1 MCIMNAPSN
10 QYCTIMEPDKLMKF
24 IDGELKPKEKEKTEN
39 GEVFTPLSLVKEM
52 IDKLDDA
59 YKNENGRS
67 IFTEKDFKWFD
78 PAVGIGNFPIVVY
91 QQLMEGLKYAIHD
104 EEERRK
110 HILEE
115 MLYMSELTE
124 NNIYV
129 CKQIF
134 CGEKYKMN
142 ITEGDSLKMDMARG
156 FNLPDNFAGFDV
168 VMGNPPYNADGIK
181 HKGDKNI
188 YVYFSTLAL
197 KTWLRPKGYLVYIH
211 PPVYRIPNHKIQHTK
226 TNLNEIYT
234 THKILCIK
242 MYSIVATKLLM
253 SVMMN
258 TDFIII
264 QKTENDALFQ
274 TEIID
279 TKGDEYKRVIL
290 PNDFIPNFGINI
302 MNKIKNK
309 NPNGNVSL
317 TLNSEMHAQK
327 MQGSTYKNVHGII
340 SKGIKICM
348 SDKKHSCLEKPKLII
363 NGIGSHNYV
372 LYDANG
378 EYGITQSPIG
388 IINPS
393 GNTIRFI
400 QSPLFHYITE
410 STKIIGNNFNIK
422 TSMFLPIIPEN
433 IVINEVDDLYNYFE
447 LTSGEIDKI
456 NGFKIPTYKNI
467 EISHDSKQPI

>member
-1 MCIMNAPSN
+1 MNAPSK

-24 IDGELKPKEKEKTEN
+24 IDGELTPKKKEKTDN

-59 YKNENGRS
+59 YKNEHGRS
-67 IFTEKDFKWFD
+67 IFTEKDFKWLD

-91 QQLMEGLKYAIHD
+91 QQLMEGLKPAIRD

-129 CKQIF
+129 CKKIF
-134 CGEKYKMN
+134 CGEKYKLRV
-142 ITEGDSLKMDMARG
+142 IEGDSLKMDMARG
-156 FNLPDNFAGFDV
+156 FNLPDNFTGFDV

-234 THKILCIK
+234 NHKILCIK
-242 MYSIVATKLLM
+242 MYSIVATKVLM

-264 QKTENDALFQ
+264 QNTENDTLFQ

-309 NPNGNVSL
+309 NPDGNVSL

-327 MQGSTYKNVHGII
+327 MQGSTYKNVHGIFQ
-340 SKGIKICM
+340 KG
-348 SDKKHSCLEKPKLII
+348 
-363 NGIGSHNYV
+363 
-372 LYDANG
+372 
-378 EYGITQSPIG
+378 
-388 IINPS
+388 
-393 GNTIRFI
+393 
-400 QSPLFHYITE
+400 
-410 STKIIGNNFNIK
+410 
-422 TSMFLPIIPEN
+422 
-433 IVINEVDDLYNYFE
+433 
-447 LTSGEIDKI
+447 
-456 NGFKIPTYKNI
+456 
-467 EISHDSKQPI
+467 